1 MERIENLILRSLV
14 YNESYSRK
22 VIPFIEPDYFHDSSE
37 RVLFEEIAQYMVKYN
52 ARPTKEALGIEVE
65 SRNSLSESDVQNI
78 RTILSTFEDVTGTDQ
93 WMEDSTE
100 KWCKKQAIYNALME
114 SVGIANGDSKQKT
127 EDAIPGI
134 LSNAL
139 GVSFDSNV
147 GHDYIEDAS
156 ERFDFYTRK
165 EDKIPFDIELLNK
178 ITKGGLTNKSLNIAL
193 AGTGVGKSLF
203 MCHVAAASLMQGKNV
218 LYITC
223 EMAEEKIAERIDANL
238 LNVNIQDISSL
249 SKKMF
254 EDKVTKVAKKVQGSL
269 IIKEYPTAQAH
280 SGHFKAL
287 LNELQLKKNFHPDII
302 FIDYLN
308 ICASS
313 QYRPGSNVNSYTVIK
328 SIAEELRGL
337 AVQFKVPIVS
347 ATQTTRSGYG
357 NSDVDIT
364 DTSESFGLPATAD
377 LMIALISTEELE
389 GLGQIMVKQL
399 KNRYNDPTIHKRFV
413 VGIDRAKMRLY
424 DCEQSAQ
431 DDIMGGGEEEYENS
445 DDSPKPF
452 KEKFAKLNF

>member
-14 YNESYSRK
+14 YNEAYSRK

-52 ARPTKEALGIEVE
+52 ARPSKEALGIEVE
-65 SRNSLSESDVQNI
+65 ARNNLSETDVQNI
-78 RTILSTFEDVTGTDQ
+78 RTILSSFDDVTGTDE
-93 WMEDSTE
+93 WMEDTTE

-127 EDAIPGI
+127 EDAIPSI
-134 LSNAL
+134 LSSAL
-139 GVSFDSNV
+139 AVSFDSNV

-156 ERFDFYTRK
+156 DRFDFYTRK

-203 MCHVAAASLMQGKNV
+203 MCHVAAAALMQGKNV
-218 LYITC
+218 LYITA

-254 EDKVTKVAKKVQGSL
+254 EDKVTKVSKKVQGSL

-287 LNELQLKKNFHPDII
+287 LNELQLKKNFRPDII

-313 QYRPGSNVNSYTVIK
+313 RIKSGSNANSYTLVK

-337 AVQFKVPIVS
+337 AVEFNLPIVS

>member
-1 MERIENLILRSLV
+1 
-14 YNESYSRK
+14 
-22 VIPFIEPDYFHDSSE
+22 
-37 RVLFEEIAQYMVKYN
+37 MVKYN
-52 ARPTKEALGIEVE
+52 ARPSKEALGIEVE
-65 SRNSLSESDVQNI
+65 ARNNLSETDVQNI
-78 RTILSTFEDVTGTDQ
+78 RTILSSFEDVTGTDQ

-127 EDAIPGI
+127 EDAIPSI
-134 LSNAL
+134 LSGAL
-139 GVSFDSNV
+139 AVSFDSNV

-218 LYITC
+218 LYITA

-238 LNVNIQDISSL
+238 LNVNIQDLTNL

-254 EDKVTKVAKKVQGSL
+254 EDKVAKVAKKVQGSL

-287 LNELQLKKNFHPDII
+287 LNELQLKKNFCPDII

-313 QYRPGSNVNSYTVIK
+313 RIKSGSNANSYTLVK

-337 AVQFKVPIVS
+337 AVEFNVPIVS

-452 KEKFAKLNF
+452 KEKFSKLNF

>member
-14 YNESYSRK
+14 YNEAYSRK

-52 ARPTKEALGIEVE
+52 ARPSKEALGIEVE
-65 SRNSLSESDVQNI
+65 SRNSLTETEAQDI
-78 RTILSTFEDVTGTDQ
+78 RNILSDFDSVTGTDQ
-93 WMEDSTE
+93 WMSDSTE

-127 EDAIPGI
+127 EDAIPSI
-134 LSNAL
+134 LSSAL
-139 GVSFDSNV
+139 AVSFDSNV

-218 LYITC
+218 LYITA

-238 LNVNIQDISSL
+238 LNVNIQDL
-249 SKKMF
+249 SNLPKQMF
-254 EDKVTKVAKKVQGSL
+254 ESKVAKVAKKVQGSL

-287 LNELQLKKNFHPDII
+287 LNELQLKKNFRPDII

-313 QYRPGSNVNSYTVIK
+313 RIKSGSNANSYTLVK

-337 AVQFKVPIVS
+337 AVEFNLPIVS

-389 GLGQIMVKQL
+389 ELGQIMVKQL

-431 DDIMGGGEEEYENS
+431 NDIMGGGEEEYENS